1 MILVYASFNGS
12 GDKMGNLERAGRV
25 KMLQGVRAKAHK
37 KLAKLDK
44 VNGVPHG
51 IRRRQRELCFD
62 HAKMVL
68 R

>member
-1 MILVYASFNGS
+1 
-12 GDKMGNLERAGRV
+12 MGNLERAGRV
-25 KMLQGVRAKAHK
+25 KMLQGVRAKAQK